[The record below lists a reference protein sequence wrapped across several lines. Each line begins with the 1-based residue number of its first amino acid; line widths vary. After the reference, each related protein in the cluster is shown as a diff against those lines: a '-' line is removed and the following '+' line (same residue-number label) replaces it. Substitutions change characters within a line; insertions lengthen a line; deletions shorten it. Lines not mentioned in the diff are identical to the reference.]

1 MKQSVVIKSIHSPFM
16 FTLWRVVIIVYQK
29 ENILLDIVKPNMDFM
44 HSQENTL
51 LVLFCE
57 SRGTWGNFCNKWRL
71 LWE

>member
-16 FTLWRVVIIVYQK
+16 LFALWRAVIIVYEK

-44 HSQENTL
+44 HSQGNTL

-57 SRGTWGNFCNKWRL
+57 GRGT
-71 LWE
+71 